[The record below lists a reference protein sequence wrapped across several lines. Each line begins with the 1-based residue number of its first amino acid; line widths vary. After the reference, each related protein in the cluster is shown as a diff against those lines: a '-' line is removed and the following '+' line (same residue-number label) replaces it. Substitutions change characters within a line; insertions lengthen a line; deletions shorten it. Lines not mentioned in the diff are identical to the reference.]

1 MAAKAPRNDAKT
13 KAPADAPVAAPSE
26 ATAAAGETST
36 AEAGSSPAGEAV
48 SQGAVAPAGSGP
60 AAPGPDAGDGPQG
73 AADDAADTAGSG
85 RSQLTGATLFLGDR
99 PGDVSHSERRGGI
112 ILPATSEVTFVI
124 GAHPARPICSVAA
137 PNGPRWRAGM
147 QFGPE
152 AVNVSRAELGTDP
165 DATLKSLQ
173 ADPHL
178 RVGPPID
185 TE

>member
-13 KAPADAPVAAPSE
+13 KAPADAPVAAPDEST
-26 ATAAAGETST
+26 ATAGEAST
-36 AEAGSSPAGEAV
+36 TETGSSPAGEAV
-48 SQGAVAPAGSGP
+48 SQEAVAAAGGETAVVGP
-60 AAPGPDAGDGPQG
+60 AASEGPQDAGD
-73 AADDAADTAGSG
+73 DAAEDEGSG
-85 RSQLTGATLFLGDR
+85 RPQLTGATLFLDSHR
-99 PGDVSHSERRGGI
+99 HLLSDVSFTVPELRELARYPE
-112 ILPATSEVTFVI
+112 PAPV
-124 GAHPARPICSVAA
+124 CSVAA

-152 AVNVSRAELGTDP
+152 AVNVSRAELGADP

-178 RVGPPID
+178 RVGPPIG